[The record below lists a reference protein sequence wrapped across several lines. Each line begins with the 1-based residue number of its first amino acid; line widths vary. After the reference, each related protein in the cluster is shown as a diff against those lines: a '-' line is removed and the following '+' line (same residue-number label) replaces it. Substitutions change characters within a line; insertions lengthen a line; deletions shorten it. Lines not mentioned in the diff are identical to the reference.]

1 MRIVNGKMLGA
12 IVGDIVGSV
21 YEFQNTKTTEFE
33 LFLNGKSRFT
43 DDTVMTLAVAKWL
56 LTDREHSSS
65 GLVKS
70 MQELGRRYPDAG
82 YGGSFMHWIW
92 SDTPRPYGSWGNGAG
107 MRVSPVGL
115 YADTL
120 DEALCL
126 AKVSAEVTHNHPEGI
141 KGAQAIAACMF
152 LCRIGTSKKDI
163 RKYVETT
170 FGYDLSRTLDEIRP
184 GYAFDVSCQGSVP
197 QAITAFLEGGTFVDV
212 VRLAVSIGGD
222 SDTIACMAGAIA
234 SCLYPIPTDVAAVSD
249 DLLTDELRSLKDNF
263 MKLLD
268 SRKPHNWFWM

>member
-56 LTDREHSSS
+56 LTDREHSPS

-126 AKVSAEVTHNHPEGI
+126 AKVSAEVTHDHPEGI
-141 KGAQAIAACMF
+141 KGAQAVAACMF

>member
-21 YEFQNTKTTEFE
+21 YEFQNTKTTDFE

-56 LTDREHSSS
+56 LTDKEHSPS
-65 GLVKS
+65 GLVES
-70 MQELGRRYPDAG
+70 MQELGRKYPDAG

-115 YADTL
+115 YAATL
-120 DEALCL
+120 DEALRL
-126 AKVSAEVTHNHPEGI
+126 AKVSAEVTHDHPEGI

-249 DLLTDELRSLKDNF
+249 DLLTDELRSLKADF

>member
-56 LTDREHSSS
+56 LTDREHSPS

-115 YADTL
+115 YAATL
-120 DEALCL
+120 DEALRL

-184 GYAFDVSCQGSVP
+184 RYKFDVSCQGSVP

>member
-21 YEFQNTKTTEFE
+21 YEFQNTKTTDFE

-56 LTDREHSSS
+56 LTDKEHSPS
-65 GLVKS
+65 GLVES
-70 MQELGRRYPDAG
+70 MQELGRKYPDAG

-115 YADTL
+115 YAATL
-120 DEALCL
+120 DEALRL
-126 AKVSAEVTHNHPEGI
+126 AKVSAEVTHDHPEGI

>member
-21 YEFQNTKTTEFE
+21 YEFQNTKTTDFE

-56 LTDREHSSS
+56 LTDKEHSPS
-65 GLVKS
+65 GLVES
-70 MQELGRRYPDAG
+70 MQELGRKYPDAG

-115 YADTL
+115 YAATL
-120 DEALCL
+120 DETLRL
-126 AKVSAEVTHNHPEGI
+126 AKVSAEVTHDHPEGI

>member
-56 LTDREHSSS
+56 LTDREHSPS

-120 DEALCL
+120 DEALRL
-126 AKVSAEVTHNHPEGI
+126 AKVSAEVTHDHPEGI
-141 KGAQAIAACMF
+141 KGAQAVAACMF